1 MKAIDVPE
9 VDEWS
14 HPEFRDHA
22 DCAGLFV
29 LFPFLSSFLLFKKK
43 NHSFSPQFSLHI
55 PPTKLSSII

>member
-43 NHSFSPQFSLHI
+43 SFIFSPI
-55 PPTKLSSII
+55 